1 MANGSGQV
9 ALLIDFENLVRGL
22 GGSAGKER
30 VADILEPGFL
40 FNLAEEYGRV
50 VVARAYADW
59 RMGDVNAF
67 QYELYN
73 LGVDLIHVLAK
84 RQKNAVDVKLAVD
97 AIEMSWELP
106 AVTTYVL
113 VTGDR
118 DFIHV
123 LKALRRRGK
132 IIVGVAPDASV
143 SDDFATLCDRFIKYT
158 ALCSAY
164 AADSAAPVEPSGE
177 APDLKRVAAV
187 LRQALVRSPEGLKG
201 AQVVPI
207 LRREISPTF
216 DVSNYGFSKLSQLL
230 AALPEVARVIPGKN
244 GGDILLF
251 QAKSP
256 KGRAA
261 KVQTPERPDPVDEL
275 IRRSG
280 LSTYRYE
287 RSAASRRRILAELH
301 RGMCRRELFSLN
313 HVAQRIAEETH
324 DSKLSSSLLT
334 KYQTVLWQ
342 SRSFT
347 PEPDQGA
354 FPLRERML
362 RLRPDLL
369 NLETFVANY
378 ECSILFKAR
387 QAEPG
392 LDRPLA
398 ATLLGLS
405 MDDPSDLEYCDRLLT
420 EAEAGNGCA
429 ASNAP
434 QAEPQLA

>member
-1 MANGSGQV
+1 M

-22 GGSAGKER
+22 AGSAGKDR

-59 RMGDVNAF
+59 RMGDVNQF

-123 LKALRRRGK
+123 LKALRRRCK

-164 AADSAAPVEPSGE
+164 AADSPAPVEPSGE
-177 APDLKRVAAV
+177 VPDLKRVAAV

-216 DVSNYGFSKLSQLL
+216 DVSNYGFSKLTQLL
-230 AALPEVARVIPGKN
+230 AALPEVARVVPGKD
-244 GGDILLF
+244 GGDILVLE
-251 QAKSP
+251 AKPP

-261 KVQTPERPDPVDEL
+261 RVPAPERPDPVEEL
-275 IRRSG
+275 IRRGG
-280 LSTYRYE
+280 LNTYRYE
-287 RSAASRRRILAELH
+287 RNAASRRRILAELH
-301 RGMCRRELFSLN
+301 RGMCRREVFSLN
-313 HVAQRIAEETH
+313 HVAKRIAEETH
-324 DSKLSSSLLT
+324 DSKLSSALLT
-334 KYQTVLWQ
+334 NYQTVLWQ
-342 SRSFT
+342 SKSFT
-347 PEPDQGA
+347 LEPDQGA
-354 FPLRERML
+354 FPLRERIL

-369 NLETFVANY
+369 DPDTFVASY
-378 ECSILFKAR
+378 ERSILYKAR

-392 LDRPLA
+392 LDRSLA
-398 ATLLGLS
+398 ARLLGLRT
-405 MDDPSDLEYCDRLLT
+405 DDPSDLEYCHRLLT
-420 EAEAGNGCA
+420 EAEARNGCA

-434 QAEPQLA
+434 PAEPQLA